1 MENTNP
7 KVYVGTWRK
16 YNNGSIQGAWID
28 LSQFATY
35 AEFVAKCKAIHKDEN
50 DPEFMIQDFSN
61 FPDGLSAGDW
71 MSENE
76 FNDIMAAYRD
86 ELSERTAAAFQLVDY
101 SEKAV
106 AVIGDTKAIKDELKK
121 LGGRF
126 NPRLSCGAGW
136 IFPKS
141 KLEQLQAL
149 VNSGEMMTNEPAK
162 KDEPPY
168 KANLLE
174 CLEGCDNFYKG
185 YYKDYK
191 IGAVK
196 INGGFVLIDKPR
208 IENQFCWADEG
219 PQYEHYKEVHSSD
232 ENLKRYFLAQNL
244 KDFDHQIDM
253 LLDCHDIYLTQP
265 DKNGRVEY
273 YKIDHYWGNGEKRN
287 ETDKKITL
295 EQSQEI
301 IEALRWGKAQFEK
314 RLQTYLKRYGTSK
327 LHTWTYWADR

>member
-16 YNNGSIQGAWID
+16 YNNGSIQGAWVD
-28 LSQFATY
+28 LTQFATY
-35 AEFVAKCKAIHKDEN
+35 AEFVAKCKAIHKDEF

-61 FPDGLSAGDW
+61 FPDGLSANDW
-71 MSENE
+71 LSESE
-76 FNDIMAAYRD
+76 FDDIMTAFRG
-86 ELSERTAAAFQLVDY
+86 ELFQENANKFQLIEY
-101 SEKAV
+101 SEKAI
-106 AVIGDTKAIKDELKK
+106 AITGDTKAIKDELKK

-126 NPRLSCGAGW
+126 NPRLTCGAGW

-149 VNSGEMMTNEPAK
+149 INSGEVIANEPAK

-174 CLEGCDNFYKG
+174 CLGGCDNFYKG

-219 PQYEHYKEVHSSD
+219 PDYEHYKEVHSSE

-244 KDFDHQIDM
+244 EGFDRQIDM

-327 LHTWTYWADR
+327 LHTWTYWRDA

>member
-86 ELSERTAAAFQLVDY
+86 ELHEQTAAAFQLVDY

-244 KDFDHQIDM
+244 KDFDQQIDM

-273 YKIDHYWGNGEKRN
+273 YKIDYYWGNGEKRN